1 VRIYI
6 ITYACLFLL
15 SSSFLFVFDDDRVT
29 CHTGVDGILGKDG
42 DDRVNLILFINFV
55 LSSNICLRCYTK
67 LQLKLY

>member
-1 VRIYI
+1 
-6 ITYACLFLL
+6 
-15 SSSFLFVFDDDRVT
+15 VFDDDRVT